1 MEQNIQA
8 LIDKYLAGRCTPV
21 EEEEVHAWLEQVN
34 RQGREWPA
42 WSPDKQKDYL
52 SSLYGD
58 IRNSI
63 REKEQHARRR
73 TFRLYLLRAAAS
85 VAILACIS
93 MLIYYYGMQ
102 RPGLEQ
108 PSGYIVAATLAE
120 LGRASW
126 RERVCKYV

>member
-93 MLIYYYGMQ
+93 MLDRKSVGSGK
-102 RPGLEQ
+102 RGSVRLDLGGGLF
-108 PSGYIVAATLAE
+108 IKNKK
-120 LGRASW
+120 R
-126 RERVCKYV
+126 